1 MISEKL
7 VEQKKELDDLKK
19 IELELSVRTETF
31 T

>member
-19 IELELSVRTETF
+19 IELELSVRIETF